1 MAFFFVLSQPPDGIS
16 DAEYTAWYDVHHA
29 EVLQLPAFVGA
40 QRFPIDLMPNAA
52 GTGTPFRFLVRYEVE
67 GDFDAAWAQLR
78 AAVDSGTMTFPE
90 WYGGVVSSGYRGG
103 DPVAFG
109 VPGS

>member
-40 QRFPIDLMPNAA
+40 Q
-52 GTGTPFRFLVRYEVE
+52 
-67 GDFDAAWAQLR
+67 LR

-103 DPVAFG
+103 EPTAFG
-109 VPGS
+109 A